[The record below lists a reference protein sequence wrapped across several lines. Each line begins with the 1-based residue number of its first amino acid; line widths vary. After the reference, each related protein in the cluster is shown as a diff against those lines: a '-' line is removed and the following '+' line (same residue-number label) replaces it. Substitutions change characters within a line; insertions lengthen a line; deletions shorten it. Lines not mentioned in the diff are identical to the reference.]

1 MIYSQAQHSGLW
13 YFNSLR
19 VPGALEVS
27 GASIPGIPFVWIGRN
42 KHVSWGITP
51 TSQCNVEEIIITDSA
66 AVEEETITTREE
78 VIRVRGLEESQVHFA
93 RRTSAGPIISDH
105 FSPVLASAV
114 QMYLPNWRHVAL
126 KTAALRPNLSIS
138 FLQKLNQ
145 ATNEE
150 QVREAA
156 VGAAQ
161 LDINTVYAVKQSGAI
176 GMVTPDR

>member
-1 MIYSQAQHSGLW
+1 M
-13 YFNSLR
+13 
-19 VPGALEVS
+19 PGELDVS

-42 KHVSWGITP
+42 QHVSWGITP
-51 TSQCNVEEIIITDSA
+51 TSHSTVEEIIITDSA
-66 AVEEETITTREE
+66 AVAEEVVTVREE
-78 VIRVRGLEESQVHFA
+78 VIRVRGLEESLVHFA
-93 RRTSAGPIISDH
+93 RRTAAGPVISDH

-114 QMYLPNWRHVAL
+114 QMNLPNWRHVAL

-156 VGAAQ
+156 VGASE
-161 LDINTVYAVKQSGAI
+161 LDINTVFAVKETGAV
-176 GMVTPDR
+176 GMVTPGR